1 MRGIAMWLALLGS
14 AALASVLAYIL
25 FFQILVRSGASNV
38 TLVTLLIP
46 VTTILLGYFA
56 WASRSKRVRS
66 PVPASSAARY

>member
-1 MRGIAMWLALLGS
+1 
-14 AALASVLAYIL
+14 
-25 FFQILVRSGASNV
+25 V

-66 PVPASSAARY
+66 PVAASSAARY